1 MKMKRRN
8 LLLNTAGLGSL
19 VGFGA
24 FPSFLSASALPT
36 ITDRYFV
43 FAYFS
48 GGWDN
53 LLSLDPRNPDVFT
66 QSVVNET
73 GIQPAY
79 ERQDIQDVLIETSVP
94 GLTFGPYIGDLA
106 AHAEKLAV
114 VRGMSMGAIAHKT
127 ARRHVLTGYL
137 PAGTSVRRSSLSTM
151 LASLLRQN
159 EPIPN
164 LVAGVESFNLDQPL
178 WASGLPAGSLEDF
191 HKALLPSGQMIQEGS
206 RAALESFF
214 SAQKIRSTTDLERTI
229 YANREL
235 ARDLVTSDLSEYFN
249 LDSSDSDMQALKEH
263 YRIESGELG
272 EGGKMA
278 LLASQALTKGVSR
291 CVTIRVA
298 NNLDSHQAAAWEN
311 DQGPNQ
317 VEGFNSIAALIDDL
331 SSKPFHDGSG
341 DSWMDHTTIVCFSE
355 FGRTAML
362 NSGGGRNHSLIN
374 SMLLLGAG
382 ISGGQ
387 VIGASSD
394 IAMQSEFV
402 DLATGQVSE
411 NGEILTNDHI
421 ARSLLHSIGITDDIG
436 DYRKESIGALLS
448 GVS

>member
-1 MKMKRRN
+1 MKIKRRN
-8 LLLNTAGLGSL
+8 LLLSTAGWSALGLSPSL
-19 VGFGA
+19 
-24 FPSFLSASALPT
+24 LQASALPT
-36 ITDRYFV
+36 ISDRYFV

-53 LLSLDPRNPDVFT
+53 LLSLDPRDPDVFT
-66 QSVVNET
+66 QAVVNQT
-73 GIQPAY
+73 GIEPAY
-79 ERQDIQDVLIETSVP
+79 ERQDIQDILIETSVP
-94 GLTFGPYIGDLA
+94 GLTFGPYMGDLVS
-106 AHAEKLAV
+106 HADKLAV

-127 ARRHVLTGYL
+127 ARRHALTGYL
-137 PAGTSVRRSSLSTM
+137 PAGTSVRRSSISTL
-151 LASLLRQN
+151 LASLLKQD

-178 WASGLPAGSLEDF
+178 WASGLPTGSIEDF
-191 HKALLPSGQMIQEGS
+191 HKALLPSGQLIQEGS
-206 RAALESFF
+206 RAALETFF
-214 SAQKIRSTTDLERTI
+214 SAQKLRSTTDLERII
-229 YANREL
+229 YTNREL
-235 ARDLVTSDLSEYFN
+235 ARDLVSSDLSEYFN
-249 LDSSDSDMQALKEH
+249 LDSTDSEMQLLKEH
-263 YRIESGELG
+263 YRIDSGELG

-278 LLASQALTKGVSR
+278 LLASQALTKRVSR

-311 DQGPNQ
+311 DHGPNQ
-317 VEGFNSIAALIDDL
+317 LEGFNSISALIDDL
-331 SSKPFHDGSG
+331 SSKPFYDGSG

-382 ISGGQ
+382 VSGGQ

-402 DLATGQVSE
+402 DLTTGQVSE

-421 ARSLLHSIGITDDIG
+421 ARSLLHSIGISDDIG
-436 DYRKESIGALLS
+436 DYRKDPILALLS
-448 GVS
+448 GVN